1 MSKRGLKGFS
11 VLSQRL
17 GIGMDKAPSV
27 LQEAGRVER
36 MSQQDGVRALKHCLV
51 SLCLSLSLGL

>member
-1 MSKRGLKGFS
+1 
-11 VLSQRL
+11 
-17 GIGMDKAPSV
+17 MDKAPSV